1 MYPGIFLEKYRLEHG
16 MTKQQLAVFLDYNDG
31 NMSRLLN
38 NKRRDIYA
46 QTACDF
52 ARKLGVSV
60 EVLMGLETPESA
72 QKPGAQK
79 SR

>member
-1 MYPGIFLEKYRLEHG
+1 MYPGIFLEKYRLKHG
-16 MTKQQLAVFLDYNDG
+16 LTKQGLADLLDYNPG

-38 NKRRDIYA
+38 HKRRDIFA

-60 EVLMGLETPESA
+60 EVLMGAQEEES
-72 QKPGAQK
+72 P
-79 SR
+79 